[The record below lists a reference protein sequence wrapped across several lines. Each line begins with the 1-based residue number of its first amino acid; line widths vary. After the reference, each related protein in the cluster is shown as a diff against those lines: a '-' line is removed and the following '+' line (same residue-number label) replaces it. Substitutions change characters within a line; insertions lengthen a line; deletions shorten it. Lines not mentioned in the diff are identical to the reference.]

1 MIFITADNYAD
12 ARVHTITVK
21 NKELF
26 WVKMIDVQNGLGL
39 KNISDLLRKEMYGIF
54 ETKNITK
61 EQKKKYKRTKEEI
74 NKEYVKSDLM
84 EKIIKNCRGVKKC
97 FDGVNR
103 IEKEN
108 QRENFRSVLG
118 FKENDIFQRK
128 EYSITLK
135 VKKMFP
141 NEIINEQRKVNKY
154 FIDLIFPVHE
164 LGIKIDENGHMDR
177 CEIKDQ
183 ERQEIIKKR
192 LDSEL

>member
-1 MIFITADNYAD
+1 MIFITADTYAD

-54 ETKNITK
+54 ETKNIIK
-61 EQKKKYKRTKEEI
+61 GQKKKYKRTKKEI

-97 FDGVNR
+97 FDGANR

-141 NEIINEQRKVNKY
+141 NEIINE
-154 FIDLIFPVHE
+154 
-164 LGIKIDENGHMDR
+164 
-177 CEIKDQ
+177 
-183 ERQEIIKKR
+183 
-192 LDSEL
+192 